1 MKYIVIIPARYEA
14 SRLPGKPLIKIA
26 GVPMI
31 ERTYRQ
37 CLKAVPNTSII
48 IATDDDRIKDHCEA
62 IGANVVMTS
71 TDCKTGTDRVAS
83 LLDSL
88 DADLFINVQGDE
100 PIFNPK
106 DLSDMI
112 AEAQKGEHDV
122 INGYSPITDEEQ
134 FRSSMIP
141 KVVFRQ
147 DGTLMHMSRSPIP
160 SNKNR
165 EFKKAWRQICVYSFS
180 RKALELY
187 RSQEEKTT
195 LEEIE
200 DIEILRFCELNMPVK
215 MIPLSD
221 HSISVDVFDDV
232 GRVERALLERN
243 LL

>member
-14 SRLPGKPLIKIA
+14 SRLPGKLLIKIA

-37 CLKAVPNTSII
+37 CLKAVPNTHII
-48 IATDDDRIKDHCEA
+48 IATDDDRIRDHCEA

-71 TDCKTGTDRVAS
+71 TDCKTGTDRIAS

-88 DADLFINVQGDE
+88 DADVFINVQGDE

-106 DLSDMI
+106 DLLDMI

-122 INGYSPITDEEQ
+122 INGYSLIADEEQ

-147 DGTLMHMSRSPIP
+147 DGMLMHMSRSPIP

-187 RSQEEKTT
+187 RSQEEKTP

-221 HSISVDVFDDV
+221 HSISVDVPLDV
-232 GRVERALLERN
+232 ERVEKALRDRN

>member
-14 SRLPGKPLIKIA
+14 SRLPGKLLIKIA

-37 CLKAVPNTSII
+37 CLKAVPNTHII
-48 IATDDDRIKDHCEA
+48 IATDDDRIRDHCEA

-71 TDCKTGTDRVAS
+71 TDCKTGTDRIAS

-88 DADLFINVQGDE
+88 DADVFINVQGDE

-106 DLSDMI
+106 DLLDMI

-122 INGYSPITDEEQ
+122 INGYSLIADEEQ

-147 DGTLMHMSRSPIP
+147 DGMLMHMSRSPIP

-187 RSQEEKTT
+187 RSQEEKTP

-200 DIEILRFCELNMPVK
+200 DI
-215 MIPLSD
+215 
-221 HSISVDVFDDV
+221 
-232 GRVERALLERN
+232 
-243 LL
+243 